1 MKNKLLQKKILD
13 VNNALIEYYGIP
25 ERNLKLPKPID
36 MLIATI
42 LSQNTNDKNSHRAW
56 LNLKTKYNSWHLLLN
71 ISIKQLQNDIRV
83 AGLTKQ
89 KALAIKGVIKKNY
102 TEGGSKSMVQIKNM
116 SNTEA
121 LSYLTNFDGVGVK
134 TASCVLLFSLNRNVC
149 PVDTHV
155 HRISNR
161 IGLVETNTPDK
172 TFAQLNEKFPK
183 EIAHS
188 FHTNLIKLGREF
200 CKSTNPACKECPIE
214 NQCGFNGKNFQNK
227 KFRVNNFML
236 LDNVK

>member
-1 MKNKLLQKKILD
+1 MQFNILQKKISE
-13 VNNALIEYYGIP
+13 VNKALINYYGLP
-25 ERNLKLPKPID
+25 GRNSKLPKPID

-56 LNLKTKYNSWHLLLN
+56 LKHKTNEKSLQLLLN
-71 ISIKQLQNDIRV
+71 VTNKQLHPDNPP
-83 AGLTKQ
+83 AGLAKQ
-89 KALAIKGVIKKNY
+89 KAMAIKGVIKKNY
-102 TEGGSKSMVQIKNM
+102 IEEGRVSLNQIKNM

-121 LSYLTNFDGVGVK
+121 LTYLTNFEGVGVK

-161 IGLVETNTPDK
+161 IGLVETHTPDK
-172 TFAQLNEKFPK
+172 TFAQLNENFPLG
-183 EIAHS
+183 IAHS

-200 CKSTNPACKECPIE
+200 CKPTNPACKECPIE

>member
-1 MKNKLLQKKILD
+1 MENKILKKKILEVD
-13 VNNALIEYYGIP
+13 KALIGHYGLP
-25 ERNLKLPKPID
+25 ERNSKLPEPID

-56 LNLKTKYNSWHLLLN
+56 LNLKSKYKSWHLLLN
-71 ISIKQLQNDIRV
+71 VSIKQLQNEIRV

-89 KALAIKGVIKKNY
+89 KASAIKGVIKKEY
-102 TEGGSKSMVQIKNM
+102 TEGGSLSLSQIKNM
-116 SNTEA
+116 PNTEA
-121 LSYLTNFDGVGVK
+121 LTYLTNFDGVGVK

-161 IGLVETNTPDK
+161 IGLVVTKTADNT
-172 TFAQLNEKFPK
+172 FIRLNQNLPLA
-183 EIAHS
+183 IAHS

-200 CKSTNPACKECPIE
+200 CKPTNPACKECPIE
-214 NQCGFNGKNFQNK
+214 NQCEFEGKNFQNK
-227 KFRVNNFML
+227 KSRENNFML